1 MKLKSPMSIQ
11 SSSSGILRSYNH
23 WTKLSLLS
31 PVQGP
36 YILTKV
42 QDYADWVEVKWTE
55 RAKGSQCITMPE
67 KIELFHMTIK
77 PPEDPLDGT

>member
-1 MKLKSPMSIQ
+1 
-11 SSSSGILRSYNH
+11 
-23 WTKLSLLS
+23 
-31 PVQGP
+31 
-36 YILTKV
+36 LTKV